1 MLVISPHLDDAV
13 LSCGQRLAGR
23 PGCTVVTVFA
33 GTPADAGQLTDWD
46 HRSGFRDAGHAMAAR
61 RAEDREALARLG
73 ARPVWL
79 DFLDAQYQ
87 RTPQVAELET
97 ALAASIGAAGASLVL
112 YPLGLFHSDHR
123 LAHAASR
130 AALRAHPGVTALAY
144 EDVPYR
150 GRPGL
155 LQQRLA
161 ELAEA
166 GVRATP
172 AHADAEPASPA
183 LKAHALRAYESQW
196 RAFGD
201 AGLADA
207 AQPERFWI
215 LEEVADHAA

>member
-13 LSCGQRLAGR
+13 LSCGQWMAGR
-23 PGCTVVTVFA
+23 PGCTVVTIFA
-33 GTPADAGQLTDWD
+33 GTPRDPGRLTDWD
-46 HRSGFRDAGHAMAAR
+46 RRSGFRDAGEAMAAR
-61 RAEDREALARLG
+61 RAEDREALARLR
-73 ARPVWL
+73 AEPVWL
-79 DFLDAQYQ
+79 DFLDAQYE
-87 RTPQVAELET
+87 RTPEAEEVES
-97 ALAASIGAAGASLVL
+97 ALAASIARRGPSFVL

-130 AALRAHPGVTALAY
+130 AALRAHPRVAALAY

-161 ELAEA
+161 ELAEG

-172 AHADAEPASPA
+172 APADAEAGSPA
-183 LKAHALRAYESQW
+183 LKAHALQAYTSQW

-215 LEEVADHAA
+215 LEEAVSDAC